1 MKKILPILVMLLV
14 CTIAMAQKMVTGTVL
29 DNGAG
34 LPGVNVAVKGTS
46 MGSQTDVD
54 GKFSVKVPAGATTL
68 VFSYIGYNTQE
79 VTIPAS
85 GVVEVSMTAGSTLG
99 EVVVSVGS
107 RSTQRT
113 ITDAAIP
120 IDIIGA
126 SDLKATGQT
135 TFDKA
140 LQYRV
145 PSFNTVQTPVNDATS
160 LLDPYEIRNMGPS
173 RTLILING
181 KRKNLSA
188 LVYIQT
194 SPGRGETGADIS
206 GIPADAIKRV
216 EILRDGASAQYGS
229 DAIAGVMNIILKD
242 KYDGGS
248 VTFNTGAAY
257 NSNAGKFK
265 VGGKYKDN
273 VKPFDGQSYGIT
285 LNNSTSIGDKGY
297 LNYTVAFSQ
306 VGLANRPGLVSAVA
320 EADGNLG
327 FGAKIADVNKFLA
340 EFPDA
345 GNVNGAPET
354 TSGKVCIN
362 GGSQLSENTEMYY
375 NAAYVYK
382 RVNSY
387 ANYRTPYWRSIS
399 DSEGWQLYASD
410 GTAASY
416 KGYVP
421 GFEGDLNDYNGT
433 IGFRS
438 KLGAWKSDASFTIGG
453 NDQAY
458 TVSNSRNRSLG
469 VNSPI
474 LFKPGG
480 YTFTH
485 NVGNIDISRPIGDKL
500 NFAFGTEFR
509 AEKFSINA
517 SKDTASYVGRG
528 ADSFPGI
535 TPNNGGNFTRFNLG
549 AYADLS
555 YDVTKDFLVNVTGR
569 TEKYSDFGNA
579 NVFKVS
585 SRYKLMDDK
594 VIVRGSFSTGFR
606 APTLHQIN
614 QQIAQAS
621 FVPGQGIQIKGIV
634 NNRSSQAKLLGIPTL
649 KAEKSQNIALGLGFN
664 PTKNLSISVDY
675 YNIGVKD
682 RIVLGSEINGVPTKD
697 DKGNALVLSEG
708 QKKLNN
714 VLTSN
719 GIVAVS
725 FFTNALS
732 TTTSGLDVVANYR
745 GIELGSGKMNVSLAA
760 NYQIAN
766 KLDVTSDKDVDGV
779 KDGINNPT
787 LIAAAGKSVFDK
799 TQEAL
804 LLSSRPKMK
813 AILGLDYT
821 VGKFNVNLNNTL
833 FGSTRF
839 HQNGLNPGTDT
850 EFTPAVVTDLG
861 FSYQITNKTTFG
873 VNINNLLN
881 IYPKWRFVDI
891 ATGTKT
897 TFDPSK
903 DLNNPANKYFNEYN
917 LITFDG
923 RYNTTTYDGS
933 QFSQL
938 GTMINA
944 SLNIRF

>member
-14 CTIAMAQKMVTGTVL
+14 CTVAFAQKMVTGTVL

-46 MGSQTDVD
+46 MGAQTDID
-54 GKFSVKVPAGATTL
+54 GKFSVKAPAGATTL

-79 VTIPAS
+79 VAIPAS
-85 GVVEVSMTAGSTLG
+85 GVVEISMEAGSTLG

-107 RSTQRT
+107 RNTQRT

-126 SDLKATGQT
+126 ADLKATGQT
-135 TFDKA
+135 SFDKA

-181 KRKNLSA
+181 KRKNLSS

-206 GIPADAIKRV
+206 GFPADAIKRV

-248 VTFNTGAAY
+248 ITFNTGAAY

-273 VKPFDGQSYGIT
+273 VKPFDGQTYGVSI
-285 LNNSTSIGDKGY
+285 NNSASIGDKGY

-306 VGLANRPGLVSAVA
+306 VGLANRPGLVSAAA
-320 EADGNLG
+320 EADDNLG
-327 FGAKIADVNKFLA
+327 FGAKIGDVQAFLA
-340 EFPDA
+340 KYPDA
-345 GNVNGAPET
+345 GNVNGSPET
-354 TSGKVCIN
+354 TSGKICVN
-362 GGSQLSENTEMYY
+362 GSNEVGANSEIYY
-375 NAAYVYK
+375 NAAYIYK
-382 RVNSY
+382 RVNSF
-387 ANYRTPYWRSIS
+387 ANYRTPYWRTIATP
-399 DSEGWQLYASD
+399 GWQLYASD
-410 GTAASY
+410 GTPNTY
-416 KGYVP
+416 NGYVP
-421 GFEGDLNDYNGT
+421 GFEGDLTDYHGT
-433 IGFRS
+433 VGFRS
-438 KLGAWKSDASFTIGG
+438 KVGEWKTDASWTIGG
-453 NDQAY
+453 NNQAY
-458 TVSNSRNRSLG
+458 TVTNSRNRSLG
-469 VNSPI
+469 VSSPI
-474 LFKPGG
+474 VFKPGG
-480 YTFTH
+480 YTFSH
-485 NVGNIDISRPIGDKL
+485 NVGNIDISRPITDKL
-500 NFAFGTEFR
+500 NFAFGSEFR

-517 SKDTASYVGRG
+517 SKDTASYRGTG

-535 TPNNGGNFTRFNLG
+535 TPNNGGDFTRFNLG
-549 AYADLS
+549 AYADVS
-555 YDVTKDFLVNVTGR
+555 YDVTKDFLVNATAR

-585 SRYKLMDDK
+585 SRYKLADNK
-594 VIVRGSFSTGFR
+594 LTVRGSYSTGFR

-621 FVPGQGIQIKGIV
+621 FVPGKGIQTKGIV
-634 NNRSSQAKLLGIPTL
+634 NNRSSQAKLLGVAQL
-649 KAEKSQNIALGLGFN
+649 KAETSKNITVGLGFN
-664 PTKNLSISVDY
+664 PTKNFNITVDY
-675 YNIGVKD
+675 YNIAVKN
-682 RIVLGSEINGVPTKD
+682 RIVLGSEIGRIADPKVGQP
-697 DKGNALVLSEG
+697 ALTDG
-708 QKKLNN
+708 QKTLNK
-714 VLTSN
+714 VLDDN

-732 TTTSGLDVVANYR
+732 TITSGVDVVANYR
-745 GIELGSGKMNVSLAA
+745 GLEVGSGKLNVNFAA
-760 NYQIAN
+760 NYQLAN
-766 KLDVTSDKDVDGV
+766 KLDTKSSADVDGTQ
-779 KDGINNPT
+779 DGINNPK
-787 LIAAAGKSVFDK
+787 LIYAAGKSVFDK

-804 LLSSRPKMK
+804 LLSSRPKFK
-813 AILGLDYT
+813 AILGFDYT
-821 VGKFNVNLNNTL
+821 VNKFNVSLNNTL

-839 HQNGLNPGTDT
+839 HQNGLNDGTDT

-861 FSYQITNKTTFG
+861 LSYQVTPKATFS
-873 VNINNLLN
+873 VNVNNLLN
-881 IYPKWRFVDI
+881 VYPKWKFVDI

-897 TFDPSK
+897 AFNRADI
-903 DLNNPANKYFNEYN
+903 NNASNKYFNEYN

-923 RYNTTTYDGS
+923 RYDVTTYDGS

-944 SLNIRF
+944 SLNLKF